1 MPGRHPFAKPSA
13 RRASVWLFTDA
24 RLGRALFTAA
34 AQLPPG
40 SGIVIRDDDRAQ
52 GARWRIA
59 RRLAAI
65 ARARKLTILLAG
77 PPALARRWGAD
88 GVHLRQRHARQ
99 AAQARRIGLI
109 VSMPVHDP
117 REARAARRARADL
130 AFVSPLHPTRSH
142 PGAPTLT
149 RAAWLRL
156 ARRSGAQAVALG
168 GMTPARAATLR
179 RASKANGIT
188 PGWAAIDHWLEKAA
202 KRRTQKRNAV
212 PT

>member
-13 RRASVWLFTDA
+13 RRPSAWLFTDA
-24 RLGRALFTAA
+24 RLGRALFAA
-34 AQLPPG
+34 AAELPPG
-40 SGIVIRDDDRAQ
+40 GGIVIRDDDRAP
-52 GARWRIA
+52 GERWRLA

-65 ARARKLTILLAG
+65 ARARGLTLLLAG

-88 GVHLRQRHARQ
+88 GVHLRQRHARH
-99 AAQARRIGLI
+99 AAQAHRLGLI

-130 AFVSPLHPTRSH
+130 AFISPLHPTRSH
-142 PGAPTLT
+142 PGAPALQ

-168 GMTPARAATLR
+168 GMNPARAAALR
-179 RASKANGIT
+179 RASKASGIV

-202 KRRTQKRNAV
+202 KRQA
-212 PT
+212 

>member
-13 RRASVWLFTDA
+13 RWPLVWLFTDA

-34 AQLPPG
+34 GQLPPG
-40 SGIVIRDDDRAQ
+40 SGIVIRDDDHAP
-52 GARWRIA
+52 GARWRLA

-65 ARARKLTILLAG
+65 ARAHKLTVLLAG
-77 PPALARRWGAD
+77 PPALARRWGAG
-88 GVHLRQRHARQ
+88 GVHLRQHHARH
-99 AAQARRIGLI
+99 AAQAHRLGLI

-142 PGAPTLT
+142 PGAPALK
-149 RAAWLRL
+149 RGDWLRL
-156 ARRSGAQAVALG
+156 ARHSNAQAVALG
-168 GMTPARAATLR
+168 GMTPARAAALC
-179 RASKANGIT
+179 RASKASGIV

-202 KRRTQKRNAV
+202 KRRA
-212 PT
+212 